1 VTARTAL
8 VTLAAVLWLAAYR
21 LPLRSARRRQRV
33 RLAIASRTGIP
44 ARYALPIAGTATY
57 LSLGLLAVAGV
68 AAVSGVDLARL
79 LAWRPSLPGLAL
91 VPVAV
96 LGAHALTGFAMTFIR
111 TVSPRADI
119 AGAVTGVRWVQ
130 QTLEL
135 PGRWRWIVPMVSGGL
150 EEYFFRGVAL
160 AALAGAGLPLWACV
174 LVSGALF
181 TAGQTLL
188 ASGPLSALVLA
199 VSSVV
204 LSIVGGALTVCEGS
218 ALPAMLVHASF
229 AGYYT
234 RSAFSGGT
242 RGAATASRRAS
253 RAA

>member
-1 VTARTAL
+1 MIARIAL
-8 VTLAAVLWLAAYR
+8 VTLAAALWLAAYR

-57 LSLGLLAVAGV
+57 LCLGLLAVFGV
-68 AAVSGVDLARL
+68 AAASGVHLIRL
-79 LAWRPSLPGLAL
+79 LAWRLSLPGLAL
-91 VPVAV
+91 LVLAM
-96 LGAHALTGFAMTFIR
+96 LGAHALTGFAMTLVR
-111 TVSPRADI
+111 TVSPRSDI
-119 AGAVTGVRWVQ
+119 ATAVTRVRWIQ

-135 PGRWRWIVPMVSGGL
+135 PGAWRWLVPMASAGL

-174 LVSGALF
+174 VVAGGLF
-181 TAGQTLL
+181 TTGQTML
-188 ASGPLSALVLA
+188 ASGPLAALVLA

-204 LSIVGGALTVCEGS
+204 LSLVGGALTICLGS
-218 ALPAMLVHASF
+218 ALPAMVVHASF

-234 RSAFSGGT
+234 RSAFA
-242 RGAATASRRAS
+242 RS
-253 RAA
+253 RAGGAQPRAALRA